1 MKNKIRIDDAGFAIQ
16 KKTGI
21 ILSLLIFSTAV
32 LNFINGLLNFG
43 ETPVQAFTNFVVLPI
58 LISSFLLLITAFK
71 NSVVL
76 RYFQVIIV
84 LLAGF
89 TTVIL
94 TIPGTLTGTLI
105 LLFAM
110 ALAYQYGYFAT
121 LFYTKMLSILG
132 IYMLATFT
140 NVFLVHELKLPFGI
154 PSILFSLTVIYLF
167 WMVFSQE
174 INIYLIR
181 TNQLSRR
188 LDQAASENIRLGL
201 ITADQAVLIEEK
213 NRALEENLEE
223 KTEIEKE
230 LRRTLTVKDVLLQEV
245 HHRVKNNLTV
255 INGLLNLQRSDDNS
269 DAINDF
275 IEKNSNRLYAMA
287 AVHEA
292 VYQSEGYESVNLADY
307 FSDITQNLIEI
318 YSVDED
324 LKIDINAEDIE
335 VTIDIAV
342 PLGIILNDCVANSIV
357 YAFDNEIADKIISIT
372 IREREEIEIIISDNG
387 IRFSIDGNGHKAVQ
401 DTSFSIWLIKLLVED
416 QLQGSIETGY
426 DHGNIW
432 TLRFPHAKS
441 KSIAF

>member
-1 MKNKIRIDDAGFAIQ
+1 MAGFAS
-16 KKTGI
+16 I
-21 ILSLLIFSTAV
+21 ILA
-32 LNFINGLLNFG
+32 
-43 ETPVQAFTNFVVLPI
+43 E
-58 LISSFLLLITAFK
+58 
-71 NSVVL
+71 
-76 RYFQVIIV
+76 
-84 LLAGF
+84 
-89 TTVIL
+89 
-94 TIPGTLTGTLI
+94 PGYLTGVLI
-105 LLFAM
+105 LLLGM
-110 ALAYQYGYFAT
+110 ALAYQYGYFAA
-121 LFYTKMLSILG
+121 LFYTKIISIFS

-140 NVFLVHELKLPFGI
+140 NVFLVHEYKLPFGI
-154 PSILFSLTVIYLF
+154 PSILFSLTAIYLF
-167 WMVFSQE
+167 WMVFSAE
-174 INIYLIR
+174 INIYLVR
-181 TNQLSRR
+181 TNQMSRR
-188 LDQAASENIRLGL
+188 LDQAASENIKLGL

-213 NRALEENLEE
+213 NRILEENLKE

-292 VYQSEGYESVNLADY
+292 VYQSEDYESVNLADY

-318 YSVDED
+318 YSRDED
-324 LKIDINAEDIE
+324 LKIDITAEDIE

-357 YAFDNEIADKIISIT
+357 YSFNNEIADKIISIT

-387 IRFSIDGNGHKAVQ
+387 IRFSIDGNGHKTVQ